1 MHEMEWSVL
10 LELSA
15 PHRAPDLDVYDRRL
29 HQLLDLLAEYG
40 AVVGL
45 EQNGRRFSV
54 RLTVESTG
62 DVQAVLLEALGVVK
76 SARRKVRLSSWPVTR
91 VGDIVQAD
99 ELAREVS
106 EPNFPDFV

>member
-1 MHEMEWSVL
+1 MEWSVL

-15 PHRAPDLDVYDRRL
+15 PQRAPDLDVYDRRL
-29 HQLLDLLAEYG
+29 HQLLDLLVEYG
-40 AVVGL
+40 AVIGL

-54 RLTVESTG
+54 RLTVESMG
-62 DVQAVLLEALGVVK
+62 DVQAVLLEALGVVE